1 MYKKPSSPL
10 YANVSG
16 SKYKSKELTAQNEPT
31 YYNTVTNNIAQAS
44 ASQAIYSNVN
54 YQPKSSNIYSNIVE
68 TGKPKTTYK
77 SNQYPLYDNMKP
89 LGL

>member
-16 SKYKSKELTAQNEPT
+16 AKYKGEELTTQNEPT
-31 YYNTVTNNIAQAS
+31 YYNTVTNNMAQES

-54 YQPKSSNIYSNIVE
+54 YQSKSSNIYSNIAE
-68 TGKPKTTYK
+68 TGKPKTTCK
-77 SNQYPLYDNMKP
+77 HNQYPLYDNLKP